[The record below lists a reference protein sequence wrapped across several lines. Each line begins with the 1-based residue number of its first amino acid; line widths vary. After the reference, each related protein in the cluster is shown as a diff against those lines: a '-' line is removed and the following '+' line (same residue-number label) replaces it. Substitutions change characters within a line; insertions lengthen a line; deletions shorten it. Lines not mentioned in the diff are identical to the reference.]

1 MHPIHYLVPFPSTSI
16 KPIFVPTMQL
26 AAHVRSSAFCIWSH
40 SPTPIIFYFASL
52 LLRCKLAINKDDR
65 PEWSLIRSVIMRV
78 LQNRTT
84 VKWESDLLIT
94 TMFTDRIGRHEVLL
108 QINHNNYNFRQKIH
122 LNTSI
127 KLKFLQFG
135 NSPVFHRI
143 SCCCYGSCDRLFD
156 WWI

>member
-26 AAHVRSSAFCIWSH
+26 AAHARSSAFCIWSH
-40 SPTPIIFYFASL
+40 SPTPIIFFRLDLLLSFFYFASL

-122 LNTSI
+122 SSNLEI
-127 KLKFLQFG
+127 PQF
-135 NSPVFHRI
+135 FI
-143 SCCCYGSCDRLFD
+143 E
-156 WWI
+156 